1 MTTGERVE
9 SYLLAHGFKRKN
21 GELQGNCPWR
31 EGADSESFWVSIHP
45 DGEHGTYKD
54 FSHNDAGSLY
64 ELADRLGI
72 ERTQSA
78 PAAQQTK
85 RTYSG
90 FEDYAAAHYA
100 PIEAFTRLGW
110 AEVTHQ
116 GRPALSIPT
125 TTGTRYRFL
134 DGAKGQP
141 VFIHDKGYERSWY
154 RLKASVEFAKSEGL
168 PLVLCNGEA
177 SVAVGQ
183 WYKIPAAAQTSSGE
197 NTLKDALLGEL
208 KALWEGGRI
217 IIALD
222 CDSAGAKASDKLA
235 TQLMDAGF
243 VVAVVDLGV
252 GDKGDLCD
260 FCGLHA
266 GNERGVMW
274 ALLERAEFT
283 APTPQNAALQA
294 LKSIAPMM
302 TALTDKLRHS
312 KPSSPDVM
320 KQLDQLQ
327 RQIEAVRM
335 GLPSNALVEGEQ
347 VGNQIIENLEQ
358 AGANRGRIAG
368 LRSGFP
374 RIDETT
380 GGYMPGLHVIM
391 GATGMGKTTL
401 AASIGG
407 YNAYAGKNGVIMPT
421 EMHADEWGLMA
432 ACYIAGVNTADAMD
446 GIVEGENMKRLIR
459 AIDTIS
465 ARMTF
470 VHGASPTLATLADTI
485 AQARAARP
493 IHYILVDSASNIING
508 MLKQGGTK
516 DATQDVYNELQAL
529 SMRVN
534 LPFIVTHQVAGRAI
548 AGRDNKLA
556 NIYDGFGSSAVENYA
571 RSMTT
576 LYRHQWYVEQQLAEP
591 NDKFPNGTAVLR
603 IVKLRM
609 RRNDASRLYQV
620 DYFPG
625 IGFYAQKSTAGNK

>member
-9 SYLLAHGFKRKN
+9 AYLLARGFKRKN
-21 GELQGNCPWR
+21 GELNGNCPWR
-31 EGADSESFWVSIHP
+31 AGADSESFWVKIEA
-45 DGEHGTYKD
+45 DGEHGTWKD
-54 FSHNDAGSLY
+54 FSHDEGGSLY
-64 ELADRLGI
+64 DFAERVGI
-72 ERTQSA
+72 EINR

-85 RTYSG
+85 RAYSG
-90 FEDYAAAHYA
+90 LEDYAAAHYA
-100 PIEAFTRLGW
+100 PVEAFTRLGW
-110 AEVTHQ
+110 FETEHH
-116 GRPALSIPT
+116 GRPAVAIPT

-134 DGAKGQP
+134 DGNQP
-141 VFIHDKGYERSWY
+141 AFIHDKGYQSSWY
-154 RLKASVEFAKSEGL
+154 RLKPSVEFAKSEGL

-183 WYKIPAAAQTSSGE
+183 WYKIPAAAITSSGE
-197 NTLKDALLGEL
+197 RPIPDALLGEM
-208 KALWEGGRI
+208 KALWEGGRVI
-217 IIALD
+217 VALD
-222 CDSAGAKASDKLA
+222 CDETGRRRSEVLA

-260 FCGLHA
+260 FCGLHS

-302 TALTDKLRHS
+302 TALSDKLRHS

-327 RQIEAVRM
+327 RQIEAVRL
-335 GLPSNALVEGEQ
+335 GLPSNAMVDGEQ
-347 VGNQIIENLEQ
+347 VGNQIIETLEQ
-358 AGANRGRIAG
+358 AGLNRGRIVG
-368 LRSGFP
+368 IRSGFP
-374 RIDETT
+374 KIDETT

-407 YNAYAGKNGVIMPT
+407 FNAHSGKNGVIMPT

-446 GIVEGENMKRLIR
+446 GVLEGDSMSRLIK
-459 AIDTIS
+459 AIDKIS

-470 VHGASPTLATLADTI
+470 IHGASPTLATLADTI
-485 AQARAARP
+485 AQARASRA
-493 IHYILVDSASNIING
+493 IDYVIIDSASNIING
-508 MLKQGGTK
+508 MMNQGGTK
-516 DATQDVYNELQAL
+516 DATQDVYNQLQTL
-529 SMRVN
+529 SMRVK
-534 LPFIVTHQVAGRAI
+534 LPIIVTHQVAGRAI
-548 AGRDNKLA
+548 AQRDNKVA

-576 LYRHQWYVEQQLAEP
+576 LYRHQWYVEQRLADP
-591 NDKFPNGTAVLR
+591 DPKFPDGTAALR

-609 RRNDASRLYQV
+609 RRNDASRLYQI

-625 IGFYAQKSTAGNK
+625 IGFYAQQSKPVK